1 MADEHNHP
9 GGDTGDTPMPDEAA
23 LDGPGTGPLRSRNDT
38 APGGDGPCPGKA
50 LAQKG
55 AEAGIKKATGSDVAV
70 SGLRGAQKAR
80 NGDIVGGAQDVA
92 ASGAGAATTAALTAT
107 GVGAPI
113 AGAAGS
119 AAKIG
124 RAH

>member
-1 MADEHNHP
+1 
-9 GGDTGDTPMPDEAA
+9 PDEEA
-23 LDGPGTGPLRSRNDT
+23 LDGPGTAYRGSGPDE
-38 APGGDGPCPGKA
+38 APGTGSLSTGKV

-70 SGLRGAQKAR
+70 RGLRGAQKAR
-80 NGDIVGGAQDVA
+80 TGDIVGGAQDVA

-119 AAKIG
+119 AATSLVQTKAFRYGLI
-124 RAH
+124 